1 METSVVVRGS
11 PSTLARMEQPK
22 GVDWTVIIL
31 TCQYKDSVHVFQ
43 RELEVRQKWEQ
54 IPPGTL
60 LLAVEDPET
69 RVGSGGAT
77 LNALLVA
84 AEHLSARAGF
94 TVVTSDVLHSARI
107 LILHM
112 GRDFP
117 FDDCG
122 RAFTCLPVEKPQAP
136 VEAVVCNLDCLL
148 DIMSHRLGPGSPPG
162 VWVCSTDM
170 LLSVPPNP
178 GISWDNFRGARV
190 IALPGSTAYARNHGV
205 YLTDSQGFVLDIY
218 YQGTEAEIQR

>member
-1 METSVVVRGS
+1 
-11 PSTLARMEQPK
+11 MEQPK

-31 TCQYKDSVHVFQ
+31 TCQYKDSVQVFQ
-43 RELEVRQKWEQ
+43 RELEVRQKREQ
-54 IPPGTL
+54 IPAGTL
-60 LLAVEDPET
+60 LLAVEDPEK

-94 TVVTSDVLHSARI
+94 TVVTSDVLHSAWI

-122 RAFTCLPVEKPQAP
+122 RAFTCLPMENPEGP
-136 VEAVVCNLDCLL
+136 VEALVCNLDCLL
-148 DIMSHRLGPGSPPG
+148 DIMTYRLGPGSPPG

-170 LLSVPPNP
+170 LLS
-178 GISWDNFRGARV
+178 
-190 IALPGSTAYARNHGV
+190 
-205 YLTDSQGFVLDIY
+205 
-218 YQGTEAEIQR
+218 

>member
-1 METSVVVRGS
+1 MLTTVLEGS
-11 PSTLARMEQPK
+11 PSTLARMAQPK

-31 TCQYKDSVHVFQ
+31 TCQYKDSVEVFQ
-43 RELEVRQKWEQ
+43 RELEVRQKREQ
-54 IPPGTL
+54 IPAGTL
-60 LLAVEDPET
+60 LLAVEDPES

-94 TVVTSDVLHSARI
+94 TVITSDVLHSARI

-122 RAFTCLPVEKPQAP
+122 RAFTCLPVENPQAP

-148 DIMSHRLGPGSPPG
+148 DIMSYRVSLRRLGTSFCCHSQRDQLG
-162 VWVCSTDM
+162 W
-170 LLSVPPNP
+170 
-178 GISWDNFRGARV
+178 
-190 IALPGSTAYARNHGV
+190 LPGSQSDCLSRDHR
-205 YLTDSQGFVLDIY
+205 LRPEPWCLPHRLPGFCFGHLLPGHRGRDRTVC
-218 YQGTEAEIQR
+218 QA